1 MSDATTILS
10 SLPTEQLDA
19 LAQAL
24 QQRRVGLA
32 TSPPA
37 LAAYVGGGAALVS
50 GAFQDLGREGFTDA
64 QAAVL
69 LRVAWTCRTHKQ
81 AGQVVADLVLSGP
94 DVPGIPT
101 SATDAVVHSLFL
113 EARREI
119 VLAGYAFHN
128 ARGILEPLAKRLQD
142 SPSLQIIIHVDIS
155 RGFNDTSTSENI
167 ILRFAQDFWKRHW
180 PWEPRPEVWFDPRA
194 LAPERGGR
202 ACLHAKFVAVDR
214 EKVLVTSANFTEAA
228 QERNIETGVL
238 LRSPERSAQLV
249 RYFEAM
255 RKNGALRC
263 LPR

>member
-10 SLPTEQLDA
+10 SLPAEQLDA

-24 QQRRVGLA
+24 QHRRVSMA
-32 TSPPA
+32 SSPPA
-37 LAAYVGGGAALVS
+37 LAAYVGGSAALVS

-64 QAAVL
+64 QAALL
-69 LRVAWTCRTHKQ
+69 LRVAWTCRTRKQ

-94 DVPGIPT
+94 DIPGIPT
-101 SATDAVVHSLFL
+101 SSTDAVVHSLFL

-142 SPSLQIIIHVDIS
+142 APSIQVILHVDIS
-155 RGFNDTSTSENI
+155 RGIHDTSTSENI
-167 ILRFAQDFWKRHW
+167 VLRFAQDFWKRHW
-180 PWEPRPEVWFDPRA
+180 PWETRPEVWFDPRA
-194 LAPERGGR
+194 LAPDRSER
-202 ACLHAKFVAVDR
+202 ACLHAKFIAIDR

-228 QERNIETGVL
+228 QERNIEAGVL
-238 LRSPERSAQLV
+238 LRSPERATQLV

-255 RKNGALRC
+255 RNNGTLHA